1 MSRAWRIEYEGAYY
15 HLLSRGNQG
24 DDIFINNDD
33 RIVFLDTLGEMS
45 ERFEMDVYAYVLMD
59 NHYHILVRVIPEYN
73 FSDEDNIKRYVDY
86 YGDERIFADG
96 LVPSLRLK
104 LSSLSEFMPEIKVS
118 FARFYNRRQNRSRA
132 WKGFIR

>member
-45 ERFEMDVYAYVLMD
+45 ERFEMDVDAYVLMD
-59 NHYHILVRVIPEYN
+59 NHYHL
-73 FSDEDNIKRYVDY
+73 
-86 YGDERIFADG
+86 RICAMG
-96 LVPSLRLK
+96 
-104 LSSLSEFMPEIKVS
+104 
-118 FARFYNRRQNRSRA
+118 
-132 WKGFIR
+132 